1 VKLGLALER
10 LLSGEQR
17 LARDYRAVAE
27 RRRDDH
33 DVHHECSSFA
43 RQCEA
48 HAEALRPHIRR
59 YAKGASVDAPGP
71 AIPEPGGLELLDD
84 LRSLFLAA
92 EGVSILWMMAGQA
105 AQAARDREL
114 LDVVRSC
121 HSETELQVK
130 WLVARIKVAAPQ
142 ALVAT

>member
-1 VKLGLALER
+1 VKLGLALAE
-10 LLSGEQR
+10 LLAGENR
-17 LARDYRAVAE
+17 LAADYRAVAE

-33 DVHHECSSFA
+33 DVHHECISFA
-43 RQCEA
+43 QQCEA
-48 HAEALRPHIRR
+48 HAEALRPHVRR
-59 YAKGASVDAPGP
+59 YAEGAAVEAPGP
-71 AIPEPGGLELLDD
+71 AVPEPGALDLLDD

-92 EGVSILWMMAGQA
+92 EGVSILWVMAGQA

-114 LDVVRSC
+114 LDVVQSC
-121 HSETELQVK
+121 HTETELQVK